1 MTSRNRDWWRA
12 HLQCIERE
20 GLTTKAYADREG
32 IAPASLYYWR
42 KTLKAEAGSE
52 PLGQESIKSKFM
64 AVTLADTQTADPLPG
79 KTAHCCLILPSGLR
93 LEMSSLPSARWLM
106 ELGQS
111 LAQASR

>member
-1 MTSRNRDWWRA
+1 MTSKNRDWWRA

-42 KTLKAEAGSE
+42 KALKAEVASGPE
-52 PLGQESIKSKFM
+52 AIKSKFM
-64 AVTLADTQTADPLPG
+64 ALTLADTQEAGPLPG

-93 LEMSSLPSARWLM
+93 LEMASLPSARWLM
-106 ELGQS
+106 ELGQN
-111 LAQASR
+111 LAPASR